1 MRVFRRAFVMEHVP
15 CEGEVFDGCIFTET
29 ATRAGK
35 KCNFMFTGILYRRRN
50 GAVYWFFSF
59 YGLEKE
65 KAWIL
70 RLMFPVF
77 QGYIE

>member
-50 GAVYWFFSF
+50 GVVYWLFSF
-59 YGLEKE
+59 HGLEKE